1 MSLTNG
7 DRFAAFTITEFL
19 GSGAAGAS
27 YLALSDTSRHPVRLK
42 ILHARASS
50 DPVFRQRF
58 RQANESLMRLDAP
71 TTARILD
78 FGDHNG
84 RLWVATEFI
93 TGTNAEELLLRRFP
107 SGIPHR
113 SLCLMADRIA
123 QALDDAARLG
133 VVHGAVKPANIVLS
147 NPFSKNYRIAVTDFG
162 QRYPGITST
171 QDPYAAPEVLA
182 GDPPTSRS
190 DQFALAATLFHLLT
204 GEVAFPN
211 GGRSGFN
218 TQALRGAAITVDG
231 LDQVFARALAT
242 DPAARFD
249 TCREFGHA
257 LVSPPAPAETVT
269 ASALTVEGESKPAG
283 RSVFYPAAAAV
294 VVAVALTVAAVVL
307 NRPESGPT
315 TATSPTSAPV
325 SAAAAPVSACHK
337 LDEALAG
344 LNLRQRL
351 AQTLMVGVTDIDDAR
366 AVVNDQ
372 GVGGIFIASWT
383 DLSMLQS
390 GALRELQAAPRPIPL
405 AVSVD
410 EEGGRVQRL
419 KSLLTY
425 QDSPRQLVTEGTS
438 VQQVRNIAF
447 ERGRKMR
454 DFGITIDFAPVVDVT
469 GAAANTVIG
478 DRSFSNDPE
487 TVTEYAGA
495 YAQGLRDAGLL
506 PVLKHFPGH
515 GRASGDSH
523 QGGVITPPLDDL
535 MQKDLIPYRTL
546 TIPRPVGVMLGHM
559 QVPGLTGSDPAS
571 LSAPAY
577 SLLRQG
583 NYGGPAFDGPVFTD
597 DLSSMGAITQRYS
610 VPNAVL
616 KALQAGADTALW
628 ISTDEV
634 PAVLDRLEKAV
645 NSGELNTARLDDA
658 VRQMAV
664 TKDPGLACT
673 R

>member
-1 MSLTNG
+1 MPLTNG
-7 DRFAAFTITEFL
+7 DRFAGFTITEFL
-19 GSGAAGAS
+19 GSGAGGAS
-27 YLALSDTSRHPVRLK
+27 YLARSPASRHQVRLK
-42 ILHARASS
+42 ILHPRRSS
-50 DPVFRQRF
+50 DPGFRQRF
-58 RQANESLMRLDAP
+58 QQTNEALMRLDTSAI
-71 TTARILD
+71 ARVLD
-78 FGDHNG
+78 YGDHDG
-84 RLWVATEFI
+84 QLWVATEFI

-113 SLCLMADRIA
+113 SLFLIADHIA
-123 QALDDAARLG
+123 TTLDEAARLG
-133 VVHGAVKPANIVLS
+133 LVHSSVKPTNILLS
-147 NPFSKNYRIAVTDFG
+147 DPFSKNYRIAVTDFG
-162 QRYPGITST
+162 QRYPDITFAE
-171 QDPYAAPEVLA
+171 DRYAAPEVLA
-182 GDPPTSRS
+182 GGQPTSRA
-190 DQFALAATLFHLLT
+190 DQFALAATVFHLLT
-204 GEVAFPN
+204 GEIDFD
-211 GGRSGFN
+211 
-218 TQALRGAAITVDG
+218 TQLLRGPAATVEG
-231 LDQVFARALAT
+231 LDHVFARALAG

-249 TCREFGHA
+249 TCGEFVDA
-257 LVSPPAPAETVT
+257 LVSPPVPESVP
-269 ASALTVEGESKPAG
+269 ASAPTTEENPKPAG
-283 RSVFYPAAAAV
+283 RSVLYPAAAAV

-307 NRPESGPT
+307 NRPDPRPT
-315 TATSPTSAPV
+315 TAAEPMSAPIP
-325 SAAAAPVSACHK
+325 AAEPVPACHK
-337 LDEALAG
+337 LDETLAG

-366 AVVNDQ
+366 TVVNDQ

-390 GALRELQAAPRPIPL
+390 GALRELQATPRPIPL

-425 QDSPRQLVTEGTS
+425 QDSPRQLVAEGTS
-438 VQQVRNIAF
+438 VQQMHDIAF

-454 DFGITIDFAPVVDVT
+454 DFGITIDFAPVLDVT
-469 GAAANTVIG
+469 GAPDNTVIG
-478 DRSFSNDPE
+478 DRSFSNDPD
-487 TVTEYAGA
+487 TVTKYAGA

-523 QGGVITPPLDDL
+523 ESGVVTPPLNDL

-546 TIPRPVGVMLGHM
+546 TLPRPVAVMLGHM

-571 LSAPAY
+571 LSEPAY

-597 DLSSMGAITQRYS
+597 DLSSMGAINQRYS
-610 VPNAVL
+610 VPDAAV

-628 ISTDEV
+628 ISTSEV
-634 PAVLDRLEKAV
+634 PAVLDRMEGAV
-645 NSGELNTARLDDA
+645 NSGELDAARVDDA
-658 VRQMAV
+658 VRRMAV
-664 TKDPGLACT
+664 TKDPGLACS